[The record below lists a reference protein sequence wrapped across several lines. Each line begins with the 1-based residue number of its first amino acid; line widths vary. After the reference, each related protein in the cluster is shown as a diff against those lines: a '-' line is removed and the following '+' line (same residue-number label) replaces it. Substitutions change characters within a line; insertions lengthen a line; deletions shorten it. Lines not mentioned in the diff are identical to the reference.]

1 MRVEHVRATD
11 FRCYDRLDCE
21 LGGEVLA
28 IVGRNGAGK
37 TSLLE
42 AVHFA
47 ALAWSPRT
55 SDDARVVRLGA
66 AVTRVELRGSLR
78 GVATTW
84 AVGFEPGSPK
94 RATVDGAPCATI
106 EALAEHA
113 AVLVFTP
120 ERLAVM
126 KGAPAL
132 RRRYLDRAVARSW
145 PRYASV
151 AGAYAGALQ
160 QRNQLLRRL
169 RAGSQRPRR
178 AAALGRAAG
187 PARLRDPARAHAA
200 SSPRCA
206 SRSPSTW
213 PRSASSR
220 SRSSC
225 ATRRAG
231 PTDEAGQLAELEARR
246 AGDIE
251 RGSTSAG
258 PHHDELAF
266 AQGERDLRSYGSQ
279 GEQRSAVLALLTAEA
294 DLVRE
299 VRGVRP
305 VLLLDDVASELD
317 RGRAQSLLVLLRPR
331 GQVLVTATD
340 THQLGDAAD
349 RVIRVDGSGAHP
361 G

>member
-1 MRVEHVRATD
+1 VRVEHVRATD
-11 FRCYDRLDCE
+11 FRCYARLDCA

-42 AVHFA
+42 AVHFG

-55 SDDARVVRLGA
+55 SDDARVVRIGA
-66 AVTRVELRGSLR
+66 EVTRVELNGSLR
-78 GVATTW
+78 GVPTTW
-84 AVGFEPGSPK
+84 AVGFQPGSPK
-94 RATVDGAPCATI
+94 RATVDGVACATI

-145 PRYASV
+145 PRYATV
-151 AGAYAGALQ
+151 AAAYAGALQ

-169 RAGSQRPRR
+169 RGGGRAHDALPPWEAQLAQLGAEVRR
-178 AAALGRAAG
+178 ARGRLVAALREPFAQHLAAIGDLEEAVELRYEARG
-187 PARLRDPARAHAA
+187 PE
-200 SSPRCA
+200 
-206 SRSPSTW
+206 
-213 PRSASSR
+213 
-220 SRSSC
+220 
-225 ATRRAG
+225 
-231 PTDEAGQLAELEARR
+231 DEAGQLAELEARR

-251 RGSTSAG
+251 RGSTSTG

-305 VLLLDDVASELD
+305 LLLLDDVASELD
-317 RGRAQSLLVLLRPR
+317 LGRAQSLLGLLRAR

-340 THQLGDAAD
+340 THQLGEACD
-349 RVIRVDGSGAHP
+349 RVVRVDDGQAHP
-361 G
+361 E

>member
-1 MRVEHVRATD
+1 VRVEHVRATD
-11 FRCYDRLDCE
+11 FRCYDRLDCT
-21 LGGEVLA
+21 LGGHVLS

-42 AVHFA
+42 AVHFGT
-47 ALAWSPRT
+47 LGWSPRT
-55 SDDARVVRLGA
+55 SDDARVIRLGA
-66 AVTRVELRGSLR
+66 EVTRVEVDGSLR
-78 GVATTW
+78 EVPTTW
-84 AVGFEPGSPK
+84 AVGFQPGRPK
-94 RATVDGAPCATI
+94 RASVDGAACSTI

-145 PRYASV
+145 PRYAAV
-151 AGAYAGALQ
+151 ASAYAGALQ

-169 RAGSQRPRR
+169 RAGAHAHDALPPWEAQLAQLGAEIRR
-178 AAALGRAAG
+178 ARARLVATLREPFARHLSEIGHLDEAVELRYEARG
-187 PARLRDPARAHAA
+187 PA
-200 SSPRCA
+200 
-206 SRSPSTW
+206 
-213 PRSASSR
+213 
-220 SRSSC
+220 
-225 ATRRAG
+225 
-231 PTDEAGQLAELEARR
+231 DEAGQLQELEQRR

-251 RGSTSAG
+251 RGSTSTG

-294 DLVRE
+294 DLIHE

-305 VLLLDDVASELD
+305 LLLLDDVASELD
-317 RGRAQSLLVLLRPR
+317 LGRAQSLLALLRPR

-340 THQLGDAAD
+340 DHQLGDASD
-349 RVIRVDGSGAHP
+349 RVVRVDNAEARP

>member
-42 AVHFA
+42 AVHFG

-55 SDDARVVRLGA
+55 SDDSRVVRIGA
-66 AVTRVELRGSLR
+66 DVTRVELSGSLR
-78 GVATTW
+78 GVATAW
-84 AVGFEPGSPK
+84 AVGFQPGTPK
-94 RATVDGAPCATI
+94 RATVDGAPCPTI
-106 EALAEHA
+106 DALAEHA

-145 PRYASV
+145 PRFAAVS
-151 AGAYAGALQ
+151 GAYAGALQ

-169 RAGSQRPRR
+169 RAG
-178 AAALGRAAG
+178 
-187 PARLRDPARAHAA
+187 ARAHDALA
-200 SSPRCA
+200 PWEAQLAQLGSEI
-206 SRSPSTW
+206 
-213 PRSASSR
+213 
-220 SRSSC
+220 
-225 ATRRAG
+225 RRARGRFVLALRQPFAEHLAAIGELEEPVELRYEARG
-231 PTDEAGQLAELEARR
+231 PEDEAGQLAELEARR
-246 AGDIE
+246 GGDIE
-251 RGSTSAG
+251 RGSTSSG

-317 RGRAQSLLVLLRPR
+317 RGRAQSLLGLLRQR

-340 THQLGDAAD
+340 THQLGEACD
-349 RVIRVDGSGAHP
+349 RVILVADGEAHP

>member
-66 AVTRVELRGSLR
+66 TVTRVELTGSLR
-78 GVATTW
+78 GVPTEW

-94 RATVDGAPCATI
+94 RATVDGAPSSTI

-145 PRYASV
+145 PRYATV

-169 RAGSQRPRR
+169 RAGSRAHDALPPWEAQLAQLGAEVRR
-178 AAALGRAAG
+178 ARIRLVGA
-187 PARLRDPARAHAA
+187 LRDPFAEHLTAIGEIDEPVELRYEAR
-200 SSPRCA
+200 
-206 SRSPSTW
+206 
-213 PRSASSR
+213 
-220 SRSSC
+220 
-225 ATRRAG
+225 G
-231 PTDEAGQLAELEARR
+231 PEDEAGQLAELEARR

-251 RGSTSAG
+251 RGSTSVG

-266 AQGERDLRSYGSQ
+266 AQGERDLRNYGSQ

-294 DLVRE
+294 DLVQE

-340 THQLGDAAD
+340 THQLGEAAD

>member
-1 MRVEHVRATD
+1 M
-11 FRCYDRLDCE
+11 
-21 LGGEVLA
+21 LA

-42 AVHFA
+42 AVHFG

-55 SDDARVVRLGA
+55 SDDSRVVAHRRRGHARRAERVA
-66 AVTRVELRGSLR
+66 ARRR
-78 GVATTW
+78 RPTW
-84 AVGFEPGSPK
+84 AVGFQPGTPK

-106 EALAEHA
+106 DALAEHA

-145 PRYASV
+145 PRYAAV

-169 RAGSQRPRR
+169 RAG
-178 AAALGRAAG
+178 
-187 PARLRDPARAHAA
+187 ARAHDALAPWEAQLAQLGSEIRRARGRFVRGAA
-200 SSPRCA
+200 RA
-206 SRSPSTW
+206 VRRSTW
-213 PRSASSR
+213 PRSASST

-231 PTDEAGQLAELEARR
+231 PTTRPGSWPSSRRAAPATSSAAARRPARTTTSSRSRRASATCAATARR
-246 AGDIE
+246 ASSARPCWRCSRPRPISCARCAACGPCCC
-251 RGSTSAG
+251 STTSPASSTAAARRACSACC
-258 PHHDELAF
+258 
-266 AQGERDLRSYGSQ
+266 AQ
-279 GEQRSAVLALLTAEA
+279 
-294 DLVRE
+294 
-299 VRGVRP
+299 
-305 VLLLDDVASELD
+305 
-317 RGRAQSLLVLLRPR
+317 R

-340 THQLGDAAD
+340 THQLGEACD
-349 RVIRVDGSGAHP
+349 RVIRVDGGRAHP
-361 G
+361 E

>member
-1 MRVEHVRATD
+1 VRVEHVRATD
-11 FRCYDRLDCE
+11 FRCYGRLDCE

-42 AVHFA
+42 AVHFG

-55 SDDARVVRLGA
+55 SDDSRVVRIGA
-66 AVTRVELRGSLR
+66 EFTRVELTGSLR
-78 GVATTW
+78 GVATEW
-84 AVGFEPGSPK
+84 AVGFQPGTPK
-94 RATVDGAPCATI
+94 RATVDGAPCPTI
-106 EALAEHA
+106 DALAEHA

-145 PRYASV
+145 PRYAAV

-169 RAGSQRPRR
+169 RAG
-178 AAALGRAAG
+178 
-187 PARLRDPARAHAA
+187 ARAHDALA
-200 SSPRCA
+200 PWEAQLAQLGSEI
-206 SRSPSTW
+206 
-213 PRSASSR
+213 
-220 SRSSC
+220 
-225 ATRRAG
+225 RRARGRFVVVLREPFAEHLAAIGELEEPVELRYEARG
-231 PTDEAGQLAELEARR
+231 PEDEAGQLAELATRR

-251 RGSTSAG
+251 RGSTSTG
-258 PHHDELAF
+258 PHHDELAI

-317 RGRAQSLLVLLRPR
+317 RGRAQSLLGLLRRR

-340 THQLGDAAD
+340 THQLGEACD
-349 RVIRVDGSGAHP
+349 RVIRVDERGAHP
-361 G
+361 E

>member
-1 MRVEHVRATD
+1 MPRTSAATT
-11 FRCYDRLDCE
+11 RLDCE

-42 AVHFA
+42 AVHFG

-55 SDDARVVRLGA
+55 SDDARVVRIGA
-66 AVTRVELRGSLR
+66 EVTRVELSGSLR
-78 GVATTW
+78 GVATD
-84 AVGFEPGSPK
+84 VGGGLPAGTPSA
-94 RATVDGAPCATI
+94 RRSTVRPCPTI
-106 EALAEHA
+106 DALAEHA

-132 RRRYLDRAVARSW
+132 RRRYLRSRRGPLVAALRRRW
-145 PRYASV
+145 PPPTP
-151 AGAYAGALQ
+151 GALQ

-169 RAGSQRPRR
+169 RG
-178 AAALGRAAG
+178 G
-187 PARLRDPARAHAA
+187 ARAHDALAPWEAQLAQLGSEIRRARGRLRARAA
-200 SSPRCA
+200 RA
-206 SRSPSTW
+206 LRRSTW

-220 SRSSC
+220 RPVELRYE
-225 ATRRAG
+225 ARG
-231 PTDEAGQLAELEARR
+231 PEDEAGQLAELEARR

-251 RGSTSAG
+251 RGSTSTG

-317 RGRAQSLLVLLRPR
+317 RGRAQSLLGLLRQR

-340 THQLGDAAD
+340 THQLGEACD
-349 RVIRVDGSGAHP
+349 RVIRVDDGRAHP
-361 G
+361 E

>member
-1 MRVEHVRATD
+1 VRVEHVRATD
-11 FRCYDRLDCE
+11 FRCYDRIDIG

-28 IVGRNGAGK
+28 VVGRNGAGK

-42 AVHFA
+42 AVHFG

-55 SDDARVVRLGA
+55 SDDTRLVRIGA
-66 AVTRVELRGSLR
+66 DVTRVELHGTLR
-78 GVATTW
+78 GGERTW
-84 AVGFEPGSPK
+84 AVGYQPGRPK
-94 RATVDGAPCATI
+94 RATVDGAPYATL

-113 AVLVFTP
+113 AILVFTP

-169 RAGSQRPRR
+169 RAG
-178 AAALGRAAG
+178 
-187 PARLRDPARAHAA
+187 ARAHDALA
-200 SSPRCA
+200 PWEA
-206 SRSPSTW
+206 QL
-213 PRSASSR
+213 AQLG
-220 SRSSC
+220 
-225 ATRRAG
+225 AEMRRARGRLVGALRVPFAEHLAAIGGLDEPVELRYEARG
-231 PTDEAGQLAELEARR
+231 PDDEAGQLAELARR
-246 AGDIE
+246 RDSDVE
-251 RGSTSAG
+251 RGSTSVG

-266 AQGERDLRSYGSQ
+266 AQGARDLRTYGSQ

-294 DLVRE
+294 DLVRA

-305 VLLLDDVASELD
+305 LLLLDDVASELD
-317 RGRAQSLLVLLRPR
+317 QSRAQSLLELLRPR

-340 THQLGDAAD
+340 THQLGSACD
-349 RVIRVDGSGAHP
+349 RVLRVAAGRVDP
-361 G
+361 E

>member
-1 MRVEHVRATD
+1 VRVEHVRASD
-11 FRCYDRLDCE
+11 FRCYRRLDCA

-28 IVGRNGAGK
+28 VVGRNGAGK

-42 AVHFA
+42 AVHFG
-47 ALAWSPRT
+47 ALAWSPRS

-66 AVTRVELRGSLR
+66 ALTRVELTGSLR
-78 GVATTW
+78 GVPTAW
-84 AVGFEPGSPK
+84 AVGFQPGSPK
-94 RATVDGAPCATI
+94 RASVDGVPCGTI

-145 PRYASV
+145 PRYAAV
-151 AGAYAGALQ
+151 ASAYAGALQ

-169 RAGSQRPRR
+169 RAGSRAYDALPPWEAQLAQLGSEIRR
-178 AAALGRAAG
+178 ARRRLVAALREPFAAHLAQIGDLDEVVELRYEARG
-187 PARLRDPARAHAA
+187 PD
-200 SSPRCA
+200 
-206 SRSPSTW
+206 
-213 PRSASSR
+213 
-220 SRSSC
+220 
-225 ATRRAG
+225 
-231 PTDEAGQLAELEARR
+231 DEAGQLAELEARR

-251 RGSTSAG
+251 RGATSTG

-299 VRGVRP
+299 VRGLRP
-305 VLLLDDVASELD
+305 LLLLDDVASELD
-317 RGRAQSLLVLLRPR
+317 LGRAQSLLALLRPR

-340 THQLGDAAD
+340 TRQLGDAFD
-349 RVIRVDGSGAHP
+349 RVIRVDGGSAHP

>member
-1 MRVEHVRATD
+1 VRVEHVRATD
-11 FRCYDRLDCE
+11 FRCYDRLDCA
-21 LGGEVLA
+21 LGGEVLS

-42 AVHFA
+42 AVHFG
-47 ALAWSPRT
+47 ALGWSPRT
-55 SDDARVVRLGA
+55 SDDARVVRIGA
-66 AVTRVELRGSLR
+66 EVTRVELTGSLR
-78 GVATTW
+78 AAPTAW
-84 AVGFEPGSPK
+84 AVGFQPGQPK
-94 RATVDGAPCATI
+94 RASVDGAPCATI

-126 KGAPAL
+126 QGAPAL
-132 RRRYLDRAVARSW
+132 RRRYLDRAVVRSW

-169 RAGSQRPRR
+169 RGGAPAHDALPPWDAQLAQLGSEIRR
-178 AAALGRAAG
+178 AR
-187 PARLRDPARAHAA
+187 ARLVATLREPFARHLAEIGDLDEAVELRYDA
-200 SSPRCA
+200 R
-206 SRSPSTW
+206 
-213 PRSASSR
+213 
-220 SRSSC
+220 
-225 ATRRAG
+225 G
-231 PTDEAGQLAELEARR
+231 PEDEAGQLAELEARR

-251 RGSTSAG
+251 RGSTSSG

-266 AQGERDLRSYGSQ
+266 AQGERDLRAYGSQ

-294 DLVRE
+294 DLIRE

-305 VLLLDDVASELD
+305 LLLLDDVASELD
-317 RGRAQSLLVLLRPR
+317 LGRARSLLALLRPR

-340 THQLGDAAD
+340 SHQLGDASD
-349 RVIRVDGSGAHP
+349 RVVLVDDARAHP

>member
-1 MRVEHVRATD
+1 VRVEHVRATD
-11 FRCYDRLDCE
+11 FRCYDRIDIA

-47 ALAWSPRT
+47 ALGWSPRT
-55 SDDARVVRLGA
+55 SDDARVVRIGA
-66 AVTRVELRGSLR
+66 AVTRVELRGTLR
-78 GVATTW
+78 GSETTW
-84 AVGFEPGSPK
+84 AVGFQPGAPK
-94 RATVDGAPCATI
+94 RATVDGAAYATLD
-106 EALAEHA
+106 ALAEHA
-113 AVLVFTP
+113 AILVFTP

-151 AGAYAGALQ
+151 AAAYTGALQ

-169 RAGSQRPRR
+169 RAG
-178 AAALGRAAG
+178 
-187 PARLRDPARAHAA
+187 ARAHDALPPWESQLA
-200 SSPRCA
+200 QLGSEI
-206 SRSPSTW
+206 
-213 PRSASSR
+213 
-220 SRSSC
+220 
-225 ATRRAG
+225 RRARGRLVAALRAPFAEHLAAIGGLEEPVELRYEARG
-231 PTDEAGQLAELEARR
+231 PDDEAGQLAELAARR
-246 AGDIE
+246 AADIE
-251 RGSTSAG
+251 RGSTSVG

-266 AQGERDLRSYGSQ
+266 AQGARDLRSYGSQ

-317 RGRAQSLLVLLRPR
+317 RERAQSLLELLRGR
-331 GQVLVTATD
+331 GRVLVTATD
-340 THQLGDAAD
+340 THQLGSACD
-349 RVIRVDGSGAHP
+349 RVIRVDGGSAHP
-361 G
+361 E

>member
-11 FRCYDRLDCE
+11 FRCYGRLDCE

-42 AVHFA
+42 AVHFG

-55 SDDARVVRLGA
+55 ADDSRVVRIGA
-66 AVTRVELRGSLR
+66 TVTRVELDGALR
-78 GVATTW
+78 GVPTAW
-84 AVGFEPGSPK
+84 AVGFQPGTAK
-94 RATVDGAPCATI
+94 RATVNGAASPTVD
-106 EALAEHA
+106 ALAEHA
-113 AVLVFTP
+113 AILVFTP

-145 PRYASV
+145 PRYSAVVS
-151 AGAYAGALQ
+151 AYAGALQ

-169 RAGSQRPRR
+169 RAGGRAHDALEPWEAQLAQLGSEIRR
-178 AAALGRAAG
+178 ARSRFVAA
-187 PARLRDPARAHAA
+187 LRDPFAQHLATIGELAEPVELRYEAR
-200 SSPRCA
+200 
-206 SRSPSTW
+206 
-213 PRSASSR
+213 
-220 SRSSC
+220 
-225 ATRRAG
+225 G
-231 PTDEAGQLAELEARR
+231 PDDEGGQRAELEARR
-246 AGDIE
+246 AGDIQ
-251 RGSTSAG
+251 RGSTTTG
-258 PHHDELAF
+258 PHHDELAV
-266 AQGERDLRSYGSQ
+266 AQGERDLRGYGSQ

-294 DLVRE
+294 DLVAE

-317 RGRAQSLLVLLRPR
+317 RGRAQSLLLLLRQR

-340 THQLGDAAD
+340 THQLGEACD
-349 RVIRVDGSGAHP
+349 RVIRVDGGLARRE
-361 G
+361 